1 MIFEEKISIKV
12 TVMSDSLVPDKSK
25 DNHAIQVAFTNTQI
39 HRPEQI
45 FGAIAVTQ
53 DGREQEIISELSP
66 KR

>member
-1 MIFEEKISIKV
+1 
-12 TVMSDSLVPDKSK
+12 MSDSLVPDKSK